1 VLHEIVQNG
10 LTNSG
15 ISGSREL
22 PPEQLIMK
30 ERQSSSKDTAAR
42 SIQDRPSTH
51 FLVYQNL

>member
-1 VLHEIVQNG
+1 MVQNG
-10 LTNSG
+10 LKSSG
-15 ISGSREL
+15 ISGSTEL
-22 PPEQLIMK
+22 PPEQRIMK